1 MNISFTIENTTIYAL
16 NFIFSKIPNAI
27 PVHSHGNNCYE
38 IHYIS
43 SGFGQLIA
51 DDIKYNITP
60 NTLYVTGP
68 HINHAQFPVADN
80 PMAEY
85 CIYLKIEHT
94 DSLSHSCPIL
104 NCFTSAPFW
113 FGSDTQKLLS
123 LFSELKNELQ
133 SNEIGHHEKAKTLL
147 CQIIIGIVRN
157 YKRDNTIAASHAETS
172 FSDNKSLIIEEY
184 FLYEYAHL
192 SLKELSERLSLSPRQ
207 TERILKK
214 YYGKNFQQKKLEAK
228 MSIAVILLKENNSIS
243 HIANALGFSSLEHF
257 STAFKKYY
265 HMSPTQYKKRELL
278 YSDFV

>member
-1 MNISFTIENTTIYAL
+1 MDISFTIENTTIYAL

-27 PVHSHGNNCYE
+27 PVHSHGSNCYE
-38 IHYIS
+38 IHYIP
-43 SGFGQLIA
+43 SGFGILIA
-51 DDIKYNITP
+51 NNIKYDIVP

-68 HINHAQFPVADN
+68 HINHAQFPMADN
-80 PMAEY
+80 PMTEY
-85 CIYLKIEHT
+85 CIYIKIEHT
-94 DSLSHSCPIL
+94 DRLSYDRPIL

-113 FGSDTQKLLS
+113 FGNDTQKLLPV
-123 LFSELKNELQ
+123 FSELKNELQ
-133 SNEIGHHEKAKTLL
+133 SKEIGQYEKIKALL

-157 YKRDNTIAASHAETS
+157 YKKDNAIAALHTETS

-192 SLKELSERLSLSPRQ
+192 SLKELSERLGLSARQ
-207 TERILKK
+207 TERILKN

-243 HIANALGFSSLEHF
+243 NIANSLGFSSLEHF

-265 HMSPTQYKKRELL
+265 HMSPSQYKRKVFL
-278 YSDFV
+278 YNDFV